1 MVLDKIKSGFTAV
14 ASSIEGTLDE
24 SLNFLSDIKEAGSEK
39 INAFVNKIEDL
50 APLLDQMGFNMNELD
65 VGIGIPPEI
74 NLAFTKEKDV
84 DAETIELLLKENVDK
99 PLLSMIIHSLQNAD
113 ALVKAMNLSNYK
125 LGQLSMKIGVGD
137 YQQSCWISES
147 RWLCCW

>member
-24 SLNFLSDIKEAGSEK
+24 SLNFLSDLKEAGSEK
-39 INAFVNKIEDL
+39 INALVNKIEDL

-125 LGQLSMKIGVGD
+125 LGQLSMKIGVPPD
-137 YQQSCWISES
+137 MSIKLLRIENP
-147 RWLCCW
+147 L

>member
-1 MVLDKIKSGFTAV
+1 M
-14 ASSIEGTLDE
+14 
-24 SLNFLSDIKEAGSEK
+24 SDLKEAGSEK
-39 INAFVNKIEDL
+39 VNAFVNKIEDL

-84 DAETIELLLKENVDK
+84 DAETIEILLKENVDK

-125 LGQLSMKIGVGD
+125 LAQLSMKIGVPPD
-137 YQQSCWISES
+137 MSIKLLRIENP
-147 RWLCCW
+147 L

>member
-24 SLNFLSDIKEAGSEK
+24 SLNFLSDLKEAGSEK
-39 INAFVNKIEDL
+39 INALVNKIEDL

-113 ALVKAMNLSNYK
+113 ALVKAMNLSNYR
-125 LGQLSMKIGVGD
+125 LGQLSMKIGVPPD
-137 YQQSCWISES
+137 MSIKLLRIENT
-147 RWLCCW
+147 L

>member
-1 MVLDKIKSGFTAV
+1 MVLEKIKSGLTTV

-24 SLNFLSDIKEAGSEK
+24 SLNFLSGLKEAGSEK
-39 INAFVNKIEDL
+39 INAFVNRIEDL

-125 LGQLSMKIGVGD
+125 LGQLSMKIGVPPD
-137 YQQSCWISES
+137 MSIKLLRIENA
-147 RWLCCW
+147 L